1 MINSVGGLPN
11 TFGNNKCLPNT
22 FAMIPDTALII
33 AIFLTAAHIAAIT
46 TKCHLA
52 GTCKKIQICL

>member
-1 MINSVGGLPN
+1 
-11 TFGNNKCLPNT
+11 
-22 FAMIPDTALII
+22 MIPDTALII